1 LSCHI
6 WRKISLNKSELL
18 IHFTIFV
25 NVNLT
30 GSDLLKRI
38 KYILILAFILSVDGY
53 SQDPTFSQFYANP
66 LYLAPS
72 FAGAT
77 QEYRLGMNYRNQW
90 PSIPGVFNTYSISFD
105 KAMPNFNSGI
115 GVLAT
120 YDVAGSGDLS
130 TTNIGLLYS
139 YDFNI
144 NKQWHIRPGVNFK
157 FYYLGLDIY
166 KLIFN
171 SQITGSGTS
180 PSLYPPPFE
189 NVADVD
195 FATSALV
202 YNDRI
207 WGGFTLDH
215 LLLPKTS
222 FYGNDS
228 NVPVKFN
235 LFGGIQV
242 LKKTRLRVKL
252 QEVLS
257 IAMNF
262 QRQAKFY
269 QTDIGLY
276 YYKDPLIFGL
286 WYRGIPLVTSQAGD
300 AIIGLVGIKTSQ
312 LHIGY
317 SYDFTISNLIG
328 SSGGAHEVSLVYEF
342 TSFTFG
348 SQRKKIR
355 AIPCPEF

>member
-1 LSCHI
+1 MQ
-6 WRKISLNKSELL
+6 
-18 IHFTIFV
+18 
-25 NVNLT
+25 
-30 GSDLLKRI
+30 KRF
-38 KYILILAFILSVDGY
+38 KYIALLLVILYYVDSY

-77 QEYRLGMNYRNQW
+77 EEYRLGLNYRNQW
-90 PSIPGVFNTYSISFD
+90 PAIPGVFHTYSIAFD

-144 NKQWHIRPGVNFK
+144 NRDWHVRPGVNFK

-166 KLIFN
+166 KLVFN
-171 SQITGSGTS
+171 SQLTGSGTT
-180 PSLYPPPFE
+180 PSVYPPPFD

-207 WGGFTLDH
+207 WAGFTLDH
-215 LLLPKTS
+215 LLVPKTS
-222 FYGNDS
+222 FYGDDA
-228 NVPVKFN
+228 NVPIKFN
-235 LFGGIQV
+235 LFGGIQIMRQ
-242 LKKTRLRVKL
+242 TRLKVKL

-257 IAMNF
+257 VAMNF
-262 QRQAKFY
+262 QKQAKFY
-269 QTDIGLY
+269 QTDIGVY
-276 YYKDPLIFGL
+276 YYRDPLIFGL
-286 WYRGIPLVTSQAGD
+286 WYRGIPFVTSQAGD
-300 AIIGLVGIKTSQ
+300 ALIGLLGVKTSQ
-312 LHIGY
+312 FHLGY
-317 SYDFTISNLIG
+317 SYDFTISNLI
-328 SSGGAHEVSLVYEF
+328 SSTAGAHEVSIIYEF
-342 TSFTFG
+342 STLTLST
-348 SQRKKIR
+348 QKKRMR

>member
-1 LSCHI
+1 LPRRIIYICI
-6 WRKISLNKSELL
+6 LTFLL
-18 IHFTIFV
+18 FTDSF
-25 NVNLT
+25 
-30 GSDLLKRI
+30 
-38 KYILILAFILSVDGY
+38 

-66 LYLAPS
+66 LYLSPS

-77 QEYRLGMNYRNQW
+77 EEYRLGLNYRNQW
-90 PSIPGVFNTYSISFD
+90 PAIPGVFHTYSISFD
-105 KAMPNFNSGI
+105 KALVNFNSGI

-130 TTNIGLLYS
+130 TTNVGLLYS
-139 YDFNI
+139 YDFFI
-144 NKQWHIRPGVNFK
+144 NREWHIRPGVNFK
-157 FYYLGLDIY
+157 FYYLGLDLA
-166 KLIFN
+166 KLIW
-171 SQITGSGTS
+171 SSSLSRGGTPT
-180 PSLYPPPFE
+180 PSIHPPAFD

-207 WGGFTLDH
+207 WAGFTLDH
-215 LLLPKTS
+215 LLVPKTS
-222 FYGNDS
+222 FYGEDAT
-228 NVPVKFN
+228 VPIKFN
-235 LFGGIQV
+235 LYGGVQII
-242 LKKTRLRVKL
+242 KKTRLRTKL
-252 QEVLS
+252 KEVLS

-262 QRQAKFY
+262 QTQAKFF

-300 AIIGLVGIKTSQ
+300 AIIGLIGIKTSQ

-317 SYDFTISNLIG
+317 SYDFTISNLI
-328 SSGGAHEVSLVYEF
+328 SSSSGAHEISLVYEF
-342 TSFTFG
+342 TSLSVG
-348 SQRKKIR
+348 SQKRRIR

>member
-1 LSCHI
+1 MPTVIL
-6 WRKISLNKSELL
+6 
-18 IHFTIFV
+18 FT
-25 NVNLT
+25 
-30 GSDLLKRI
+30 
-38 KYILILAFILSVDGY
+38 DGY
-53 SQDPTFSQFYANP
+53 GQDPTFSQFYANP

-77 QEYRLGMNYRNQW
+77 QEYRVGMNYRNQW
-90 PSIPGVFNTYSISFD
+90 PAIPGVFETYSISFD

-130 TTNIGLLYS
+130 TTNLGLLYS

-144 NKQWHIRPGVNFK
+144 NKEWHLRPGVNFK
-157 FYYLGLDIY
+157 FYYLGLDIA

-171 SQITGSGTS
+171 SQLTGSGTT
-180 PSLYPPPFE
+180 PSVSPPPFD

-195 FATSALV
+195 FATSLLA
-202 YNDRI
+202 YNDRY

-215 LLLPKTS
+215 LLTPRVS
-222 FYGNDS
+222 FYGDDS
-228 NVPVKFN
+228 KVPVKFN
-235 LFGGIQV
+235 LFGGMQLI
-242 LKKTRLRVKL
+242 KKTRMRVKL

-257 IAMNF
+257 VAVNF
-262 QRQAKFY
+262 QMQQKFY
-269 QTDIGLY
+269 QTDVGLY

-286 WYRGIPLVTSQAGD
+286 WYRGIPFVTSQAGD
-300 AIIGLVGIKTSQ
+300 AIIGLIGIKTEQ

-317 SYDFTISNLIG
+317 SYDFTISNMISLT
-328 SSGGAHEVSLVYEF
+328 GGAHEISLIYEF
-342 TSFTFG
+342 NSFSVG
-348 SQRKKIR
+348 QQRKKIR

>member
-1 LSCHI
+1 M
-6 WRKISLNKSELL
+6 
-18 IHFTIFV
+18 
-25 NVNLT
+25 
-30 GSDLLKRI
+30 KRI
-38 KYILILAFILSVDGY
+38 KYLLVLSFIIFTDSFG
-53 SQDPTFSQFYANP
+53 QDPTFSQFYANA
-66 LYLAPS
+66 LYLSPS

-77 QEYRLGMNYRNQW
+77 EEYRFALNYRNQW
-90 PSIPGVFNTYSISFD
+90 PAVPGVYHTYSISFD

-120 YDVAGSGDLS
+120 YDVAGSGNLS

-144 NKQWHIRPGVNFK
+144 NKEWHIRPGVNFK

-180 PSLYPPPFE
+180 PSVTPPPFD

-195 FATSALV
+195 FAASALI
-202 YNDRI
+202 YNERI
-207 WGGFTLDH
+207 WAGFTLDH
-215 LLLPKTS
+215 LLVPKTS
-222 FYGNDS
+222 FYGNEGDAR
-228 NVPVKFN
+228 VPVKFN
-235 LFGGIQV
+235 LYGGVQI
-242 LKKTRLRVKL
+242 LKKTRLRQKM

-257 IAMNF
+257 VAMNF
-262 QRQAKFY
+262 QKQDKFY
-269 QTDIGLY
+269 QSDLGVY

-286 WYRGIPLVTSQAGD
+286 WYRGIPLITSQAGD
-300 AIIGLVGIKTSQ
+300 AIIGLVGIKTSS

-317 SYDFTISNLIG
+317 SYDFTISNLM
-328 SSGGAHEVSLVYEF
+328 SSTSGAHEISLIYEF
-342 TSFTFG
+342 NNLSLG
-348 SQRKKIR
+348 QQRKRIR

>member
-1 LSCHI
+1 M
-6 WRKISLNKSELL
+6 
-18 IHFTIFV
+18 
-25 NVNLT
+25 
-30 GSDLLKRI
+30 
-38 KYILILAFILSVDGY
+38 FILYLDGY

-66 LYLAPS
+66 LYLSPS

-77 QEYRLGMNYRNQW
+77 EDYRLGINYRNQW
-90 PSIPGVFNTYSISFD
+90 PAIPGVFHTYSISFD

-144 NKQWHIRPGVNFK
+144 NKEWHIRPGVNFK

-171 SQITGSGTS
+171 SQLSGSGTV
-180 PSLYPPPFE
+180 PSIYPPPFD

-207 WGGFTLDH
+207 WAGITLDH
-215 LLLPKTS
+215 LLVPKTS
-222 FYGNDS
+222 FYGDDA

-235 LFGGIQV
+235 FYGGVQIM
-242 LKKTRLRVKL
+242 KKTRLRVKL

-257 IAMNF
+257 VAMNF
-262 QRQAKFY
+262 QTQAKFY
-269 QTDIGLY
+269 QTDVGLY

-286 WYRGIPLVTSQAGD
+286 WYRGIPFATSQAGD
-300 AIIGLVGIKTSQ
+300 AIIGLLGVKTSQ

-328 SSGGAHEVSLVYEF
+328 SSGGAHEISLIYEF
-342 TSFTFG
+342 TSFNLR
-348 SQRKKIR
+348 SQRRRIR

>member
-1 LSCHI
+1 LT
-6 WRKISLNKSELL
+6 RKILYLL
-18 IHFTIFV
+18 LLSSIFV
-25 NVNLT
+25 KSL
-30 GSDLLKRI
+30 G
-38 KYILILAFILSVDGY
+38 
-53 SQDPTFSQFYANP
+53 QDPTFSQFYANA
-66 LYLAPS
+66 LYLSPS

-77 QEYRLGMNYRNQW
+77 EEYRFSINYRNQW
-90 PSIPGVFNTYSISFD
+90 PSVPGVFNTYSIAFD
-105 KAMPNFNSGI
+105 KALPSFNSGI

-120 YDVAGSGDLS
+120 YDVAGSGNLS
-130 TTNIGLLYS
+130 TTNIGLIYS

-144 NKQWHIRPGVNFK
+144 NKEWHIRPGVNFK
-157 FYYLGLDIY
+157 FYYLGLDIG
-166 KLIFN
+166 KLVFN

-180 PSLYPPPFE
+180 PSITPPPFD

-215 LLLPKTS
+215 LLVPKTS
-222 FYGNDS
+222 FYGNDAY
-228 NVPVKFN
+228 VPVKFN
-235 LFGGIQV
+235 LYGGMQI
-242 LKKTRLRVKL
+242 LKHTRLRQKL

-257 IAMNF
+257 VAINF
-262 QRQAKFY
+262 QRQEKYY
-269 QTDIGLY
+269 QSDLGLY

-286 WYRGIPLVTSQAGD
+286 WYRGIPLMTSQAGD
-300 AIIGLVGIKTSQ
+300 AIIGLIGIKTSS

-328 SSGGAHEVSLVYEF
+328 STGGAHEISLVYEF
-342 TSFTFG
+342 NNLSVG
-348 SQRKKIR
+348 QRNKRIR